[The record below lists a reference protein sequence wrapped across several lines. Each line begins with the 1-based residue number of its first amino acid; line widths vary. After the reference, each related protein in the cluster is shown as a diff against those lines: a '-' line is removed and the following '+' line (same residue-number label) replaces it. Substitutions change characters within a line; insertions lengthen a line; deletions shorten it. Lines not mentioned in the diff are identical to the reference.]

1 METGKTYGNSLLYK
15 ILIVLLKHI
24 DVKFFYTFMAIFI
37 VPITLLLSPGARLT
51 YRYFNRIKGHGKAIS
66 LWETYRNHVIF
77 GQTVIDK
84 FAMYA
89 GRKFKITYHG
99 LEEFQKTT
107 MRPDAM
113 VQLSAHIGCSEIL
126 GYSYDNNKP
135 SNVLVFG
142 GEKEDILKYRKVAFG
157 NSKIKMIPVGSGE
170 SHSEEIINA
179 LDNGEILCAF
189 ADWSVNSNKIIYASL
204 HGHRI
209 KLAKGPFSL
218 IVSRGLDVFMT
229 CAMKESDGSYSSYM
243 TPLHYDKTL
252 KKSDQ
257 RQQLVEAYVN
267 EIERLLELYP
277 IQWFNYTNVWDD

>member
-1 METGKTYGNSLLYK
+1 
-15 ILIVLLKHI
+15 
-24 DVKFFYTFMAIFI
+24 
-37 VPITLLLSPGARLT
+37 
-51 YRYFNRIKGHGKAIS
+51 
-66 LWETYRNHVIF
+66 
-77 GQTVIDK
+77 
-84 FAMYA
+84 MYA

-113 VQLSAHIGCSEIL
+113 VQLSAHIGCCEIL

-135 SNVLVFG
+135 SNVLVYG

-218 IVSRGLDVFMT
+218 IVTRGLEVFMT